1 MEGSWDGSL
10 DTGSQSDDRF
20 RLKRTHIE
28 PIYDA
33 FVCPLTKQVMRDHV
47 TLENGQSYEREAIEK
62 WLKECKESGRNEAA
76 QLDIAHRSLT
86 PGSSEQDVLKALK
99 YIQHICQK
107 SRSNRHFIRSVDL
120 IPITV
125 NMLKSISRRVRC
137 KTLETLCI
145 VAEEDAYNKEVIA
158 EGDTIRAIMKFL
170 SHEQSKEREEAMS
183 LLYELS
189 KSKALCEKI
198 GDVNGAIL
206 ILVGMTSSNSENVLT
221 VEKAKEMCNIW
232 LKMEDFSLFSLSYL
246 KSMLYQSMLGGSK
259 EQSSLPD

>member
-47 TLENGQSYEREAIEK
+47 SLENGQSYEREAIEK

-145 VAEEDAYNKEVIA
+145 VAEEDAYNKVVC
-158 EGDTIRAIMKFL
+158 R
-170 SHEQSKEREEAMS
+170 
-183 LLYELS
+183 
-189 KSKALCEKI
+189 
-198 GDVNGAIL
+198 
-206 ILVGMTSSNSENVLT
+206 VG
-221 VEKAKEMCNIW
+221 
-232 LKMEDFSLFSLSYL
+232 
-246 KSMLYQSMLGGSK
+246 
-259 EQSSLPD
+259 SSLVNAMRSGNMQSREAATGALNQISFSDASAKVLIEAGILPPLVKDFFTVGANQLPARLKEVSATILANLLL